1 MTTYIP
7 PLPVAIEAEKGLKLR
22 SIQTSS
28 NKCCTPVGIRRA
40 VQLSNRQPVS
50 LDTIKRMRSYFA
62 RHSVDRLGKG
72 WGIDSK
78 GYQAWLCWGGD
89 AGRDWAEKILQNSHE
104 ILSRNCD
111 SSESNKT
118 MKPESPFTPKNDT
131 KPKYKVISEDQ
142 LSEYDFDPYSEA
154 QKYGIR
160 ILRHM
165 TFSEGFVVNKKLI
178 AALFTH
184 SDDETFSFDIFVI
197 EKWRGNGLAG
207 KLVDSAVQEYKY
219 IKADGF
225 SKMVLKVLV
234 VSDIMRRILLKKGF
248 YVKNRG
254 NGWWVMRLPEKQ
266 NNVKLIR
273 NEYMPDEVSDNLIQS
288 AKMIKHHMSYLK
300 HIAASKLKKP
310 KLPKIFRNH
319 ATNHPVYTEPPVYVN
334 VLFYPSFGDPSEVPL
349 LFFYESIIE
358 ARKYGDTIT
367 MAEVTC
373 QRPAIFSD
381 AKSAPKQSEYSTY
394 FNKGHDGIVILSPL
408 TVILNSQENVRVLRD
423 SKPIRLT
430 RNPPFLPSELKNI
443 ATTQLKMFPHHVR
456 FVKGMLGK

>member
-1 MTTYIP
+1 MTTLIP
-7 PLPVAIEAEKGLKLR
+7 PLPVAIEAKRGLELR
-22 SIQTSS
+22 SAQPES
-28 NKCCTPVGIRRA
+28 NKCCTSVGIRRA

-50 LDTIKRMRSYFA
+50 IDTIKRMRSYFA

-72 WGIDSK
+72 WGVNSR

-89 AGRDWAEKILQNSHE
+89 AGRDWAEKIFQQNSHGMLNVNSDFAE
-104 ILSRNCD
+104 N
-111 SSESNKT
+111 NKI
-118 MKPESPFTPKNDT
+118 MKTEPQHLPQNSTR
-131 KPKYKVISEDQ
+131 PKYKVISEDQ
-142 LSEYDFDPYSEA
+142 LPEYDFDPYSEA

-165 TFSEGFVVNKKLI
+165 TFSEGFVVNRKLI
-178 AALFTH
+178 AAMFTH
-184 SDDETFSFDIFVI
+184 NDSETFSFDIFVV

-207 KLVDSAVQEYKY
+207 KLVDSAIQEYRY
-219 IKADGF
+219 IRADVF
-225 SKMVLKVLV
+225 PKMVMKVLV
-234 VSDIMRRILLKKGF
+234 VSDIMRRILLNKGF

-254 NGWWVMRLPEKQ
+254 KGWWVMRLPEKQ

-273 NEYMPDEVSDNLIQS
+273 NEYMPDEVADNLIQS

-300 HIAASKLKKP
+300 HVATSQLKKP

-319 ATNHPVYTEPPVYVN
+319 ATNPPVYTN

-367 MAEVTC
+367 VAEVTC
-373 QRPAIFSD
+373 KRPAIFSD
-381 AKSAPKQSEYSTY
+381 AKSAPKQSEYSAY
-394 FNKGHDGIVILSPL
+394 FKKGHDGIVVLSPL
-408 TVILNSQENVRVLRD
+408 TVVLNSQESVRVLND

-456 FVKGMLGK
+456 FVKGMLGR